1 MHRSISL
8 WRPHQPSTVRNKV
21 KEDHRVPNDVITPI
35 FRIETKQISFVDCI
49 VLLVSVRDGI
59 VSGLYR
65 VFFDNVSS

>member
-21 KEDHRVPNDVITPI
+21 KDHRVPNDVITPI
-35 FRIETKQISFVDCI
+35 FRIETKQISIVDCI

-59 VSGLYR
+59 VSGLYKL
-65 VFFDNVSS
+65 FFDNVSS